1 MSIAKKLGLAGGIS
15 ILALLILFSVMFFAN
30 RTVDSSTA
38 MSQLRNHQLNT
49 VNEMEKSTIELLLAA
64 MDSIIDK
71 DHGSI
76 DKERMDSI
84 SRSASFLKI
93 NLPVLAEAAD
103 NAEEKQLATAM
114 VGNVEQLVNAIQ
126 KDLKELIEVSGSE
139 IGFIEKEFD
148 HIDDALDEYGEAVGG
163 NLIKLDESLHA
174 RLASATG
181 KDHEELTETILLI
194 TDMRMAHLEVML
206 AAMDSLIDKNE
217 GKMSDD
223 RLAAIDQN
231 LKFLYAN
238 LDKLSSFP
246 ANSGERQMISEIN
259 KGLPALEKGVK
270 VELKDLIEN
279 SAVQLKKM
287 EASFDKMDDTLD
299 EYGTQITESLHKFGV
314 SVEAERVEAEKHL
327 ASVVT
332 AANLIALITFLVS
345 AAVLSLF
352 LYKLSRS
359 IIDPLNMGVKF
370 AESVADGDLTAQM
383 TLESNDEIGAL
394 ANALRKMSTRLE
406 DTVVTIREIAAQ
418 VTTGSNELGATSQTV
433 SQGAS
438 EQAATVEQI
447 SSSMEE
453 MTSTVDQTADSARQ
467 TAVIAHKAAQDAE
480 KGGQAVADTEKAMR
494 TIAEKIE
501 IIEEISRQTNL
512 LALNAAIEAARAGE
526 HGKGFAVVAA
536 EVRKLAERSQ
546 TAATQIKGVAGSS
559 VEIAANAGKLILE
572 MVPQIKKTADLVEEI
587 DAASA
592 EQAKGVQENSRAVE
606 QLNQVIQQ
614 NSSAAEEL
622 SASAEEL
629 NAQSN
634 ELMRSISFFKIN
646 KEYASQ
652 IRHRTTSSP
661 AEKKLQLPPVHPP
674 KKTAAEENKKG
685 EGIKLKLSD
694 SDDDFERY

>member
-30 RTVDSSTA
+30 RTVNTSMA
-38 MSQLRNHQLNT
+38 VSQLRNHQLNT
-49 VNEMEKSTIELLLAA
+49 VNEMEKSTTLLLLAA

-76 DKERMDSI
+76 DKERMDNI
-84 SRSASFLKI
+84 IRAASFLKT
-93 NLPVLAEAAD
+93 NLPNLTEAAD
-103 NAEEKQLATAM
+103 NAEEKQLAAAM

-126 KDLKELIEVSGSE
+126 KDLKELIESSGSDMAR
-139 IGFIEKEFD
+139 IEKDFD
-148 HIDDALDEYGEAVGG
+148 HIDDTLDEYGDAVGG
-163 NLIKLDESLHA
+163 NLVKLDESLHA
-174 RLASATG
+174 RLEGAAG
-181 KDHEELTETILLI
+181 QDHEKLTETILLV
-194 TDMRMAHLEVML
+194 TDMRLAQLEVML
-206 AAMDSLIDKNE
+206 AAMDSIIDKHE
-217 GKMSDD
+217 GKIQDD
-223 RLAAIDQN
+223 RLAAIDNN
-231 LKFLYAN
+231 LKFLYLNFDRLA
-238 LDKLSSFP
+238 SSP
-246 ANSGERQMISEIN
+246 ASSGERQMIAEIG
-259 KGLPALEKGVK
+259 KGLPLLEKGIK

-287 EASFDKMDDTLD
+287 EAAFDRMDDTLD
-299 EYGTQITESLHKFGV
+299 EYGSQVTEGLHKFAV
-314 SVEAERVEAEKHL
+314 SVEAERAEAEKHM
-327 ASVVT
+327 ASVVS
-332 AANLIALITFLVS
+332 AANIIALATFLLS
-345 AAVLSLF
+345 AVMLGLF
-352 LYKLSRS
+352 LYRLSRS
-359 IIDPLNMGVKF
+359 IIDPLNLGVKF
-370 AESVADGDLTAQM
+370 AESVAAGDLTAQM
-383 TLESNDEIGAL
+383 TLESKDEIGAL
-394 ANALRKMSTRLE
+394 ANALRKMVTRLE

-438 EQAATVEQI
+438 EQAATVEEI

-467 TAVIAHKAAQDAE
+467 TAAIANRAAQDAE

-526 HGKGFAVVAA
+526 HGKGFAVVAS

-546 TAATQIKGVAGSS
+546 TAAMEIKGVAASS

-592 EQAKGVQENSRAVE
+592 EQAKGVQENCMAVE

-634 ELMRSISFFKIN
+634 ELMRAISFFKIN
-646 KEYASQ
+646 QEYASPV
-652 IRHRTTSSP
+652 RHSP
-661 AEKKLQLPPVHPP
+661 ISRPAQKKPQLPPAQPP
-674 KKTAAEENKKG
+674 KKTDAAEAPKG
-685 EGIKLKLSD
+685 DGVKLKLSD
-694 SDDDFERY
+694 SDDEFERY